1 MVSELSER
9 LCCDTPENTVM
20 IKKPEKKKKKSGMAF
35 YSHLKCH
42 CG

>member
-20 IKKPEKKKKKSGMAF
+20 IKKPEKKKKKVEWLSIVT
-35 YSHLKCH
+35 
-42 CG
+42 